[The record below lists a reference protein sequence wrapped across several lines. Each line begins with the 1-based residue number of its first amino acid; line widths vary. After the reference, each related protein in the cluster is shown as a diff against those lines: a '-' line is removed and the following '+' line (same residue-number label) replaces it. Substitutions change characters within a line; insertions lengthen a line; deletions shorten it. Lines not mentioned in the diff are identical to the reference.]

1 MLQLQQVAFWSFFQ
15 PCKWFFFFVFA
26 CDLLKIWIQTWIHVS
41 CWPEASYKC
50 KLCDKCETNEK
61 DMSLLKWLFMRSS
74 LLISYKSM
82 KGSITLSNRLMAY
95 LNVCWGVCVKLWPTK
110 GRRVGR
116 VYFELEGSQYYPNLE
131 LLCTIPPCGFC
142 SIHLKSYL
150 NLFIYLF
157 IYFGD
162 LGLSWSFQTWL
173 QCKATS
179 HAVYIY
185 FKKNVYQ
192 KKLI

>member
-1 MLQLQQVAFWSFFQ
+1 MRSIWAWQQYPPSDSIWHSAGLVINPMLQLQQVAFWSFFQ

-110 GRRVGR
+110 GRRVGIE
-116 VYFELEGSQYYPNLE
+116 F
-131 LLCTIPPCGFC
+131 T
-142 SIHLKSYL
+142 
-150 NLFIYLF
+150 
-157 IYFGD
+157 
-162 LGLSWSFQTWL
+162 LSWRVANIIQT
-173 QCKATS
+173 
-179 HAVYIY
+179 
-185 FKKNVYQ
+185 
-192 KKLI
+192 